1 MADNNVVLNVGANT
15 GGFSSALTKAIEEMS
30 KELNTSLEKGFGDV
44 GKKLG
49 ESLIDAVK
57 QASADA
63 QPELLKI
70 VERLQTETNKIT
82 EQKEKQADAAKRE
95 FEAQEKIVRLQAAL
109 EQQRAEGQSSRTINK
124 TESYISSAKDDL
136 FKAQTELA
144 ALNSELKSSEQII
157 ASLGSQIASSGGI
170 ENYKAYMEAKL
181 EADRKAHEAQQEQAR
196 QDHEDALARLR
207 DEQQAKLKADIETE
221 QKKNELAISRATE
234 LQALRA
240 EERESNA
247 VLVQD
252 YTEIREAM
260 SRLDVLSKSS
270 GIEVIKERA
279 ALLSE
284 LKNRVNEITEANIS
298 SIQES
303 AEDVFSMLQGSTGS
317 ASDVNTIRE
326 ASIKLNNEIN
336 KQLAY
341 TNDLLSAAT
350 KEEQKQA
357 DIEAKRAQKSAEDT
371 RNKTAQENLAVAQQY
386 LDKLNEL
393 NKTEGTIN
401 LKQAETLKRNIESA
415 LKQVAPNLTDL
426 STPIQAL
433 YSKINRSAEES
444 IKEAKAHNDA
454 FRASEEAANKAQA
467 EKESADKELER
478 RKNFENAKKDID
490 NEIALFRAKL
500 TAGKATEEELNSIK
514 QHYANLS
521 TAAQLGEERR
531 VVEGLNSSMYTIE
544 DRYKQFADKSSE
556 EIRRVLAAEQE
567 QISSALNSI
576 ASEPYSSVLRSTQN
590 IARQLRTAFSSGD
603 QDAVSV
609 YYAKLVA
616 SFESLDKT
624 IANEDK
630 KYKESILQ
638 RSVLISDFSK
648 KKEGLEKAIARYES
662 HNNVERAESLKSELR
677 DVELLFSRK
686 LNDLNSE
693 IALREKN
700 IELVTKAQRSAQDE
714 LDTIDR
720 ASAAEEQRIRDNR
733 NAEIEAQRKIA
744 EEKKKQRAKDQS
756 AILNSIKYIYQ
767 QSVTNINNSFNV
779 IKSNL
784 NEAKRLYSGLMN
796 TLGLSE
802 LNTNPSG
809 IVSGSLD
816 NASALVES
824 QSLLNQMYSDGAED
838 LLNWADSQAYA
849 YGIASKSAREYISQI
864 SSMLMNLNIDN
875 EELVQSMTKSYTK
888 LAGDL
893 ASAFNASSENVY
905 AAIRSAVAGISRP
918 LLRYGINT
926 KIENLE
932 DWVQKHKIKDSEG
945 DLINYRTLSEANK
958 QLVRY
963 AYIMEQTRKIHGDYS
978 ETFAS
983 FANNVKTL
991 KNEWQNFLDLVG
1003 MYAIPIFKP
1012 VVEWLLTAIEYAKE
1026 FVRVFADIMGL
1037 QVYDYAH
1044 SGVQVVNDM
1053 AESQEDFSDAVDD
1066 TNKNLKKGAKL
1077 LDLYELD
1084 FGDSNK
1090 KNSADL
1096 ADEKELA
1103 ELLQGLAEDYG
1114 DFAPDFKIDV
1124 DTQAVEKFA
1133 NLVKR
1138 TLGTVKEVFDKVW
1151 NFQIGDISL
1160 RSLFEDAA
1168 QRLVEDPIGLGI
1180 DVFGTIYSV
1189 KNVGSSWNS
1198 LKEHLA
1204 LVAQAGG
1211 RDNLTRNQRIVE
1223 SFKGIGTMISSL
1235 ISLGIA
1241 GYDWGSIWYDIANGL
1256 DVNDTQVLSAV
1267 TNTLS
1272 GVLTAAIGGYQIFG
1286 VPGALAGAGAGLIIT
1301 LFSAFLTEASKEK
1314 ERVTNELRQPIDDFM
1329 KSLVDAMHSGNITFA
1344 EYFSEELG
1352 SFGLTKEQRKN
1363 IKDTESTI
1371 AHLGDVTK
1379 SALEKLTGDV
1389 NSNRILDDLSID
1401 NKITTDI
1408 NDLADALNKL
1418 FKEWNSYQSTSLSEV
1433 LNDLRYDLGLTDS
1446 DIQTMLRSLETLNNE
1461 MSDKTVEEYKRIKTR
1476 EAMGAELTESE
1487 IAYLKKV
1494 EEDII
1499 GNTDFASALQ
1509 LDSYIAA
1516 MNQLNDSYE
1525 ATNKTY
1531 ETAREQVANYRD
1543 LIKLSID
1550 TGSDTFTRDEYLAA
1564 QAEVEYYD
1572 AAMTKLYDEYLNIS
1586 TKIANKFNEGAS
1598 AIQITGASYERGFSF
1613 LQGITQTA
1621 IDTTNELRQ
1630 ANFFGVADI
1639 IGLIVSP
1646 FTAIPSASD
1655 INTKTAT
1662 ISEIKDVLKQAEPVY
1677 AEMTDIINSAIQDAS
1692 EITNNDYQRLKNSLG
1707 IEENTAQTY
1716 VDGIAR
1722 LNELFSAAD
1731 LSVSLDK
1738 SFDNLSE
1745 IQKRYVAM
1753 QSVAKIAEK
1762 YPLDFSSLLS
1772 VDNNTIT
1779 LDIREL
1785 LKGSTVNAKDYLD
1798 ALKQEFIKEGAAEK
1812 NIFVDD
1818 SGIIRVTMGVDAPN
1832 IQDTGKEVS
1841 KMYTALAKLV
1851 SSNTEAL
1858 KEERKKTFSGTEEEW
1873 KEIEESL
1880 DNEASNLVNEF
1891 FGALQ
1896 SNGYFKFNDTYYMY
1910 QRESGRLVSGTLQN
1924 ILMEVNKSSLPSN
1937 IGTAI
1942 ANGASSSMKSELL
1955 SGLPSTK
1962 EAIES
1967 FYEENPVKV
1976 TGELAVDF
1984 NSYAFDYMLKINSD
1998 ELMQQL
2004 DSIRHYVD
2012 QNPLE
2017 ISLELAQSS
2026 DTLLGNYLRSDTEG
2040 TASSGYD
2047 PTRPLD
2053 VNVYIG
2059 NREINDYIV
2068 DAVEQAN
2075 RERG

>member
-15 GGFSSALTKAIEEMS
+15 GGFSSAIEKAIAEMS
-30 KELNTSLEKGFGDV
+30 KELNSSLEKGFGAV

-82 EQKEKQADAAKRE
+82 SQKEKQADAAKRE
-95 FEAQEKIVRLQAAL
+95 LAAQENIARLQAAL
-109 EQQRAEGQSSRTINK
+109 AQQRAEGQSSRTINK
-124 TESYISSAKDDL
+124 TESYISASKDEL
-136 FKAQTELA
+136 FKAQSELA
-144 ALNSELKSSEQII
+144 ALNTEIKASEQIV
-157 ASLGSQIASSGGI
+157 ASLGSQIASSSGI
-170 ENYKAYMEAKL
+170 DSYKTYMEAKL
-181 EADRKAHEAQQEQAR
+181 ELDRKVYEQELEHQRNLQQIRETDFQTQISTSIAIAQHQKELYIERAQELQEIKAEEKEAN
-196 QDHEDALARLR
+196 
-207 DEQQAKLKADIETE
+207 ADLIKDYIKFRE
-221 QKKNELAISRATE
+221 AIS
-234 LQALRA
+234 Q
-240 EERESNA
+240 
-247 VLVQD
+247 Q
-252 YTEIREAM
+252 
-260 SRLDVLSKSS
+260 DVLSESS
-270 GIEVIKERA
+270 EKGAIEERLNLLNAIKA
-279 ALLSE
+279 
-284 LKNRVNEITEANIS
+284 KVNEITNENIS
-298 SIQES
+298 KASEES
-303 AEDVFSMLQGSTGS
+303 DALSMLQGGYGAVERSQDEINRIRKESTS
-317 ASDVNTIRE
+317 
-326 ASIKLNNEIN
+326 LNDYIN
-336 KQLAY
+336 KQITQMQSMLA
-341 TNDLLSAAT
+341 SIT

-357 DIEAKRAQKSAEDT
+357 DIEAKRAQQAELEAKRSQQTAADAK
-371 RNKTAQENLAVAQQY
+371 NKASLDEARRIINQLSE
-386 LDKLNEL
+386 LDKQ
-393 NKTEGTIN
+393 EGIIN
-401 LKQAETLKRNIESA
+401 TKHVDTLARNITRTLNPLRA
-415 LKQVAPNLTDL
+415 IFTDL
-426 STPIQAL
+426 SEPMKKEFSKLEEQAK
-433 YSKINRSAEES
+433 STITS
-444 IKEAKAHNDA
+444 AKAHNA
-454 FRASEEAANKAQA
+454 SFRAAEEARIN
-467 EKESADKELER
+467 EV
-478 RKNFENAKKDID
+478 NAK
-490 NEIALFRAKL
+490 EREEAER
-500 TAGKATEEELNSIK
+500 TA
-514 QHYANLS
+514 
-521 TAAQLGEERR
+521 
-531 VVEGLNSSMYTIE
+531 
-544 DRYKQFADKSSE
+544 E
-556 EIRRVLAAEQE
+556 EIRRVRAAEDE
-567 QISSALNSI
+567 QIAAFQERRAAANK
-576 ASEPYSSVLRSTQN
+576 EQTLRSTQN
-590 IARQLRTAFSSGD
+590 FTRQVRQTLATGTADQIEEVYARLSSKIQGLTQQESVANNKYNQAILD
-603 QDAVSV
+603 RQTLIERSLGIERSLKNQIRAAEDA
-609 YYAKLVA
+609 
-616 SFESLDKT
+616 
-624 IANEDK
+624 
-630 KYKESILQ
+630 
-638 RSVLISDFSK
+638 SD
-648 KKEGLEKAIARYES
+648 L
-662 HNNVERAESLKSELR
+662 ERAE
-677 DVELLFSRK
+677 
-686 LNDLNSE
+686 
-693 IALREKN
+693 ALRE
-700 IELVTKAQRSAQDE
+700 ELRQKQLTYATELDSINETIKLRERDLEYASKALRSAQDE
-714 LDTIDR
+714 YDTMTNR
-720 ASAAEEQRIRDNR
+720 AAEEEERIRR
-733 NAEIEAQRKIA
+733 NYEAQVAAERKLA

-802 LNTNPSG
+802 LNTNLSG

-932 DWVQKHKIKDSEG
+932 DWVQKHKIKDSDG

-978 ETFAS
+978 DTFAS

-1003 MYAIPIFKP
+1003 KYAIPIFKP

-1044 SGVQVVNDM
+1044 SGVQIVNDM

-1096 ADEKELA
+1096 ANEKELA
-1103 ELLQGLAEDYG
+1103 ELLHGLAEDYG

-1984 NSYAFDYMLKINSD
+1984 NSYALDYMLKINSD